1 MYKIQGEGVF
11 HYIYGTQRRSL
22 RLEYKVLY
30 GRGGG
35 EPTKTGGQLDDPLSG
50 RLAQG
55 FEFCQMRV
63 TEVDL

>member
-11 HYIYGTQRRSL
+11 HYIYG
-22 RLEYKVLY
+22 LEYKVLY